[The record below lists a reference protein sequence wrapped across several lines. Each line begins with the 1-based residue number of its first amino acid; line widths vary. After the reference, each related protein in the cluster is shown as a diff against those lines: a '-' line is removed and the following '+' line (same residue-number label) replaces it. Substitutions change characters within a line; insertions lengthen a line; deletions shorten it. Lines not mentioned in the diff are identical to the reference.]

1 MADRSDFLL
10 RMYEQMFKDIAQ
22 AYTVVWQSAA
32 TVFASFAAIALA
44 EKGVV
49 PIDIAVSVVLLVLA
63 WFRLNVIECAYWYNR
78 NLCIIANIEKQFL
91 LVSDLKDIQYYF
103 GSHRPDNKTISHL
116 RNQDFLAY
124 GLGLLIIGY
133 HLFVQVLPGAISTA
147 SVFDPIRI
155 LPYVVAVICVMY
167 LRVRQAKRDK
177 AYEEFVTNSPGVSVD
192 TTGVSYGV
200 GHGH

>member
-10 RMYEQMFKDIAQ
+10 RMYEQMFRDIAQ

-44 EKGVV
+44 ANGII
-49 PIDIAVSVVLLVLA
+49 PLDIAVSVVLLVLA

-91 LVSDLKDIQYYF
+91 IASDQKDIQYYF
-103 GSHRPDNKTISHL
+103 GSHRPNNKTISHL

-124 GLGLLIIGY
+124 GLGILIIGY
-133 HLFVQVLPGAISTA
+133 HFLIRVLPGATSTE
-147 SVFDPIRI
+147 SVFEPIRAI
-155 LPYVVAVICVMY
+155 PYVVAAVCLWY
-167 LRVRQAKRDK
+167 LTQRQAKRDK
-177 AYEEFVTNSPGVSVD
+177 AYKEFVENSPGVSVD
-192 TTGVSYGV
+192 TAGVRYGV